1 MNGGC
6 CFLECY
12 ELVMPFFDGD
22 LSKTKLW
29 FESLNPMLGGVSPMG
44 MIDLGRGDKLLAF
57 IECQLEEN
65 YEKNI

>member
-29 FESLNPMLGGVSPMG
+29 FESLNPMLGGRKSYG
-44 MIDLGRGDKLLAF
+44 DDRLG
-57 IECQLEEN
+57 
-65 YEKNI
+65 